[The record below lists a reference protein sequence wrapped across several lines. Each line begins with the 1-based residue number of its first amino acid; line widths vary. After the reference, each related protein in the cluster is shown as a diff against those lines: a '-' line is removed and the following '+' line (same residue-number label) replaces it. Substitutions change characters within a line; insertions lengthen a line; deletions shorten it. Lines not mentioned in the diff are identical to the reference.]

1 MVKKKSV
8 PQRSCMKRLERW
20 PWGSEK
26 EEMCV
31 MPTQTLRIPED
42 LTCQQSLTL
51 TQAAG
56 AGISAA

>member
-1 MVKKKSV
+1 
-8 PQRSCMKRLERW
+8 MKWLERW

-31 MPTQTLRIPED
+31 MPAQTLRIPED